1 MAPAAPSAAQLTAQS
16 TDQLQDE
23 SATRSSILVLTTLPD
38 QAQAE
43 ALARELLTARL
54 AACIQIG
61 ATVQSLYHWR
71 GQIETAREIP
81 LAIKTRA
88 GLYPRVEEAIRRR
101 HPYELPEIVAV
112 PISCGLPAYLDWIAA
127 ETAHGSG

>member
-1 MAPAAPSAAQLTAQS
+1 
-16 TDQLQDE
+16 
-23 SATRSSILVLTTLPD
+23 LVLTTLPD
-38 QAQAE
+38 QVQAE

-61 ATVQSLYHWR
+61 ATMESLYHWR

-81 LAIKTRA
+81 LAIKTRGA
-88 GLYPRVEEAIRRR
+88 LYPRVEEAIRRR

-112 PISCGLPAYLDWIAA
+112 RISDGLPAYLDWIAA
-127 ETAHGSG
+127 ETQG